1 MDQNREAMRRIAI
14 AINSMD
20 GAYEMISRKIGVKEN
35 TMILLYALDDGRP
48 HTQKEICE
56 EWLIPKT
63 TLNTIVR
70 ECVKSGYLV
79 LQTGRREKEIRLT
92 EQGKAYA
99 ASVLNRGYERERRAA
114 DEMQEQALH
123 EFVCGLEKLAH
134 ALRKHARAFYD
145 EP

>member
-20 GAYEMISRKIGVKEN
+20 GAYELISRKIGVKEN

-63 TLNTIVR
+63 TLNTIVK

-99 ASVLNRGYERERRAA
+99 ASVLSQVYELERRAA
-114 DEMQEQALH
+114 DEMQERALN
-123 EFVCGLEKLAH
+123 ELVCGLEKLAH
-134 ALRKHARAFYD
+134 ALRKYARAFCD

>member
-1 MDQNREAMRRIAI
+1 MK
-14 AINSMD
+14 
-20 GAYEMISRKIGVKEN
+20 MISRKIGVKEN

-79 LQTGRREKEIRLT
+79 LQPGSREKEIRLT

-99 ASVLNRGYERERRAA
+99 ASVLNRVYNWSGAPQTRCRSRHYMNLFAGWKS
-114 DEMQEQALH
+114 LH
-123 EFVCGLEKLAH
+123 MH
-134 ALRKHARAFYD
+134 
-145 EP
+145 

>member
-70 ECVKSGYLV
+70 ELSL
-79 LQTGRREKEIRLT
+79 I
-92 EQGKAYA
+92 
-99 ASVLNRGYERERRAA
+99 
-114 DEMQEQALH
+114 H
-123 EFVCGLEKLAH
+123 I
-134 ALRKHARAFYD
+134 
-145 EP
+145 

>member
-20 GAYEMISRKIGVKEN
+20 AAYEMISRKIGVKEN

-70 ECVKSGYLV
+70 E
-79 LQTGRREKEIRLT
+79 
-92 EQGKAYA
+92 
-99 ASVLNRGYERERRAA
+99 
-114 DEMQEQALH
+114 
-123 EFVCGLEKLAH
+123 
-134 ALRKHARAFYD
+134 
-145 EP
+145 